1 MQSVSGGSGQM
12 DDRAEHVA
20 IRQRAPLQYGDVEKI
35 GDVEAIS
42 GPLSSQALVLC
53 DHASNAMPPEFGTLG
68 LAPSQ
73 LERHIAY
80 DIGAAW
86 LTRRLAARLHCP
98 ALLTSFSRLLID
110 PNRGLDDPTL
120 VMRLSDGAIVPGNA
134 RLDDNQ
140 ITERITRFYNPYD
153 EAMAK
158 TVKTGMEQGCPP
170 AIISVHSFTP
180 VWKGALR
187 PWHVGLLWDRDARLA
202 EPLFK
207 ALRADTNLV
216 VGDNEPYDGWLEG
229 DTIDRHATCHGLPNV
244 LIEVRQDL
252 IATRATAEAWADRLA
267 DAIEPILFAWRVD
280 TDTANLTQ
288 AARLNVARAS

>member
-1 MQSVSGGSGQM
+1 M
-12 DDRAEHVA
+12 DDKAEGVA
-20 IRQRAPLQYGDVEKI
+20 VWQRAPLHC
-35 GDVEAIS
+35 GDVEAIA
-42 GPLSSQALVLC
+42 GLLSSQALVLC

-86 LTRRLAARLHCP
+86 LSRRLAARLHCP

-134 RLDDNQ
+134 RLDDSQ
-140 ITERITRFYNPYD
+140 VEERIARFYRPYD
-153 EAMAK
+153 EAIASA
-158 TVKTGMEQGCPP
+158 VKIGIEQGCPP

-180 VWKGALR
+180 FWKGALR
-187 PWHVGLLWDRDARLA
+187 PWHIGLLWDRDATLV

-207 ALRADTNLV
+207 ALRADPDLI
-216 VGDNEPYDGWLEG
+216 VGDNEPYAGWLEG
-229 DTIDRHATCHGLPNV
+229 DTIDRHATRHGLPNV
-244 LIEVRQDL
+244 LIELRQDL
-252 IATRATAEAWADRLA
+252 IATQATAEAWADRLA
-267 DAIEPILFAWRVD
+267 AMLEPILADWRGRH
-280 TDTANLTQ
+280 
-288 AARLNVARAS
+288 AAPSRLHMASI

>member
-1 MQSVSGGSGQM
+1 M

-20 IRQRAPLQYGDVEKI
+20 GLQRAPLHC
-35 GDVEAIS
+35 GDVEAVP

-86 LTRRLAARLHCP
+86 LSRRLAARLHCP

-120 VMRLSDGAIVPGNA
+120 VMSLSDGAIVPGNA
-134 RLDDNQ
+134 RLDDSA
-140 ITERITRFYNPYD
+140 IDERIARFYCPYD
-153 EAMAK
+153 EAVASA
-158 TVKTGMEQGCPP
+158 VKTGIEQGYPP

-180 VWKGALR
+180 FWKGALR
-187 PWHVGLLWDRDARLA
+187 PWHVGLLWDRDTTFV

-207 ALRADTNLV
+207 ALRADPDLI
-216 VGDNEPYDGWLEG
+216 VGDNEPYAGWLEG
-229 DTIDRHATCHGLPNV
+229 DTIDRHATCHGLPNA
-244 LIEVRQDL
+244 LIEIRQDL
-252 IATRATAEAWADRLA
+252 IATKATAEAWADRLA
-267 DAIEPILFAWRVD
+267 DACEPILSAWRSKHMD
-280 TDTANLTQ
+280 AD
-288 AARLNVARAS
+288 AASQIPAMRMAAIRAR